1 MDEQLVSLL
10 DYEGVL
16 GVLATTSDGLVIAAA
31 GLSGEDADVVAA
43 AGTSL
48 LASRD
53 ADDERGS
60 SAEIAGGAIH
70 LFAGTEISLVLLTE
84 AGIPREAV
92 VELME
97 DSLNEVGSAL
107 A

>member
-10 DYEGVL
+10 NYEGVL

-48 LASRD
+48 LGAQD
-53 ADDERGS
+53 PDDEQGS

-70 LFAGTEISLVLLTE
+70 LFAGPEISLVLLTE
-84 AGIPREAV
+84 TDIPREAV
-92 VELME
+92 VELMDE
-97 DSLNEVGSAL
+97 SLNEITAAL